1 MIVDCFYVYNFS
13 ENLTD
18 ERSRCTDIISSSQE
32 SLKMCNNNL
41 DGCLE
46 TRGRCTD
53 ELRELKMDYDICL
66 NSKNESILSDQN
78 LGRFN
83 FILYFKDNPKI
94 SAMFFRYV
102 A

>member
-1 MIVDCFYVYNFS
+1 MTVACSYVYNFS
-13 ENLTD
+13 ENLND

-32 SLKMCNNNL
+32 SLKTCNTNL

-46 TRGRCTD
+46 TRGVCVD

-83 FILYFKDNPKI
+83 FILYFKRNPKI
-94 SAMFFRYV
+94 SAMFFR
-102 A
+102 